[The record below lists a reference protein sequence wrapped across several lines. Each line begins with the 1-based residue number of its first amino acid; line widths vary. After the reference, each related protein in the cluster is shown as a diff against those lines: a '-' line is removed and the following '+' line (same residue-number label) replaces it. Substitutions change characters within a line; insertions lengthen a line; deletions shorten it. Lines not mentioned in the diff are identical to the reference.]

1 MKAENGELE
10 IEIKKIISKIIEVDA
25 HKITPEAHFIED
37 LGSDSMMALEI
48 MAALEK
54 KFGISIPEDQLTKM
68 ANLNQV
74 TQLVD
79 SLLGAEKK

>member
-1 MKAENGELE
+1 VKSETGELE
-10 IEIKKIISKIIEVDA
+10 IEIRKLVAKIIETDPE
-25 HKITPEAHFIED
+25 KITPDAHFIED

-54 KFGISIPEDQLTKM
+54 KFGITIPEDQLVKI

-74 TQLVD
+74 TRLVN
-79 SLLGAEKK
+79 SLLPLSRK